1 MPATT
6 LPRSRRRPS
15 DNEPRPPAG
24 RNGPATRVPSARL
37 VDKPELLRARLRAA
51 PTGPGVYLFRD
62 LAGRVAYVGKA
73 ANVRSRLRSHFTAAR
88 PRDLQ
93 ERGRPLTDRVFD
105 FEVVD
110 CLNER
115 EALILENTLIK
126 RHRPRYNVRL
136 KDDKNYLYLKVP
148 HPGAADILA
157 PGTAREQ
164 ARDPRGGRPEG
175 GAPDPSRFPRP
186 FYTRRLARDGA
197 RYYGPYTSAQSL
209 RTTVKSLRA
218 VLPFRTCGD
227 EVFRRGRVCLDYH
240 IKRCSGPCEGRVDE
254 AGYGRLLDQVQLF
267 MEGHSAILADE
278 LRDQMASAAGRFD
291 YEQAARYRDRLR
303 AVDRLGE
310 QQKMVG
316 GGRADEDCV
325 AIAIEAGRGM
335 VATMSI
341 RDGKVTG
348 LVNHEIEGVTG
359 LSSGEC
365 LEAFLTQFYGTAPLV
380 PRTILLSE
388 AIPEQEQIAGFLAGQ
403 RGGPVELRVA
413 RRGRARGLT
422 EQAQTTALSALRQR
436 RIVEDF
442 DADRRQTLLADLAER
457 LDLPEPPHRIECYD
471 ISNTMGTNSVG
482 SMIVFEDG
490 RPSPA
495 HYRHF
500 GIRTVEGADDF
511 ASMAELLRR
520 RFRRYLL
527 FPAGNANAGGD
538 DIPVQDPAGSNGE
551 TADPE
556 RPARRPRMG
565 PADESFSVLPDVVF
579 VDGGRGQLS
588 AARAVAEEAGLG
600 DLAILG
606 LAKRNEELFTPE
618 SPDPIVIPRDS
629 PTLFLVQRIR
639 DEAHRFAIT
648 RHRARRGR
656 SALRSRLDSVPG
668 LGPARKRV
676 LLRHFGSLDG
686 IREASLDELTAVPG
700 IPRTVAMS
708 IKELL

>member
-1 MPATT
+1 
-6 LPRSRRRPS
+6 
-15 DNEPRPPAG
+15 
-24 RNGPATRVPSARL
+24 
-37 VDKPELLRARLRAA
+37 LRAA

-62 LAGRVAYVGKA
+62 LAGRVVYVGKA
-73 ANVRSRLRSHFTAAR
+73 GNVRSRLRSYFAPGR
-88 PRDLQ
+88 SRDLP
-93 ERGRPLTDRVFD
+93 ERIRRLTERVFD

-110 CLNER
+110 CVNEH

-126 RHRPRYNVRL
+126 RHRPRFNVRL

-148 HPGAADILA
+148 HPGARDILA
-157 PGTAREQ
+157 PGTAREE
-164 ARDPRGGRPEG
+164 AREPRVGSGSA

-197 RYYGPYTSAQSL
+197 RYFGPYTSAQSL

-240 IKRCSGPCEGRVDE
+240 MKRCSGPCEGRIDE
-254 AGYGRLLDQVQLF
+254 AGYRRLLEQVQLF
-267 MEGHSAILADE
+267 MEGRSEILADE
-278 LRDQMASAAGRFD
+278 LRDQMTSAAGRMD

-303 AVDRLGE
+303 AADRLGE
-310 QQKMVG
+310 RQKMVHG
-316 GGRADEDCV
+316 ARADEDCV
-325 AIAIEAGRGM
+325 AIALEAGRGM
-335 VATMSI
+335 VATLSI

-348 LVNHEIEGVTG
+348 LINHEIEGVAG
-359 LSSGEC
+359 LGSGEC
-365 LEAFLTQFYGTAPLV
+365 LGAFLTQFYGTAPLI

-388 AIPEQEQIAGFLAGQ
+388 DVPDRDSIAGCLAAE
-403 RGGPVELRVA
+403 RGGPVEVRVA
-413 RRGRARGLT
+413 LRGRPRGLT

-442 DADRRQTLLADLAER
+442 DADRRDGLLADLASR
-457 LDLPEPPHRIECYD
+457 LQLATPPRRIECYD

-500 GIRTVEGADDF
+500 GIKTVAGADDF

-520 RFRRYLL
+520 RFRRYLV
-527 FPAGNANAGGD
+527 AASESGQAIAE
-538 DIPVQDPAGSNGE
+538 DIPVSDPDGSNGE
-551 TADPE
+551 LSAAERVPRR
-556 RPARRPRMG
+556 RPAAAV
-565 PADESFSVLPDVVF
+565 ADESFSVLPDLVF

-588 AARAVAEEAGLG
+588 AARAVVEEAGLR
-600 DLAILG
+600 DLVILG
-606 LAKRNEELFTPE
+606 LAKRNEELFTPD
-618 SPDPIVIPRDS
+618 SARPIVIPKDS
-629 PTLFLVQRIR
+629 PTLFLVQRVR

-648 RHRARRGR
+648 HHRARRGR
-656 SALRSRLDSVPG
+656 SALRSRLDAVPG
-668 LGPARKRV
+668 LGPVRKRA
-676 LLRHFGSLDG
+676 LLRHFGSLDAM
-686 IREASLDELTAVPG
+686 REASVDQLAAVPG
-700 IPRTVAMS
+700 VPRTVAMS